1 MGVLWPA
8 FEGLKRGKI
17 QIIYRLKPVENKHA
31 GGGERD
37 NNSIHTQYDAG
48 QRLVQHSHKYL
59 LPPFAMLLG
68 VKEP

>member
-31 GGGERD
+31 GRGVRD
-37 NNSIHTQYDAG
+37 NNSIRTNM
-48 QRLVQHSHKYL
+48 
-59 LPPFAMLLG
+59 MLG
-68 VKEP
+68 KGESARK